1 MSEEE
6 KKLYMKYCKYDEE
19 PKKNIL
25 NLIEII
31 EKQQKEY
38 KELKEIEA
46 EYKKTNSELFKNNV
60 ELRIENER
68 LKYERIKHIS
78 SNLNNSIKQKQ
89 KEDEQLNALN
99 EGWKIELENKNKE
112 IKELKEKYDKDTH
125 TLQNQLDIANA
136 DKINNYICK
145 SEIKCKIEELDIE
158 ISECEYSD
166 DDDEKYKKAVEKD
179 KLYLLN
185 QKRVLQELI
194 EESEE

>member
-1 MSEEE
+1 
-6 KKLYMKYCKYDEE
+6 MKENSIE
-19 PKKNIL
+19 KNIKIVE
-25 NLIEII
+25 NLLSNAHVDYE
-31 EKQQKEY
+31 EYKEY

-60 ELRIENER
+60 ELRIENEK
-68 LKYERIKHIS
+68 LKHERIKYIG
-78 SNLNNSIKQKQ
+78 SNLNNNIKQ
-89 KEDEQLNALN
+89 KEDEQLWALN

-125 TLQNQLDIANA
+125 TLQNQLDLTNA

-145 SEIKCKIEELDIE
+145 SKIKCKIEELDIE

-179 KLYLLN
+179 KLCLLN
-185 QKRVLQELI
+185 QKKALKQLL
-194 EESEE
+194 ESEE

>member
-19 PKKNIL
+19 LKKNIL

-31 EKQQKEY
+31 EKQQKGNE
-38 KELKEIEA
+38 ELKEIEA

-68 LKYERIKHIS
+68 LKHERIKYIGR
-78 SNLNNSIKQKQ
+78 NLNNNIKQKQ
-89 KEDEQLNALN
+89 KADEQLWALN

-112 IKELKEKYDKDTH
+112 IKELKEKYNKDTNQ
-125 TLQNQLDIANA
+125 LQNQIYRLNV
-136 DKINNYICK
+136 DKTNNYICK
-145 SEIKCKIEELDIE
+145 SEIECKIEELDIE

-179 KLYLLN
+179 KLCLLN
-185 QKRVLQELI
+185 QKKALKQLL
-194 EESEE
+194 ESEE